1 MMTTNTVEFRNKII
15 AIMAMVLRTP
25 VDSISDETSVKD
37 AGNWDSLRHMNLIA
51 VLEDEFEIEFGLD
64 QISRMT
70 TLSAIL
76 AEVNVCLTN

>member
-1 MMTTNTVEFRNKII
+1 MTTITVEQRRKVIE
-15 AIMAMVLRTP
+15 IMAMVLRTR
-25 VDSISDETSVKD
+25 VESISDETSVKD

-51 VLEDEFEIEFGLD
+51 VLEDEFEIEFDLD

-76 AEVNVCLTN
+76 AEVNVCLGN